1 MQDHRALDARLV
13 ISYGKF
19 FNQFGRFLRV
29 SDLDTRQDFQALAV
43 GVIHQEERGFVVLA
57 QVPDADVLQVS
68 AKIRKAERRRVQY
81 FQESRLSA
89 AVLNV
94 GLTVFADGRHVKA
107 VARADEFNFRISQ
120 SDKVRLTRLKSR
132 VVTPRTIMLLRR

>member
-1 MQDHRALDARLV
+1 MQGHRALDARLV

-68 AKIRKAERRRVQY
+68 AKIRKAERSRIQY
-81 FQESRLSA
+81 FQESWLAA

-94 GLTVFADGRHVKA
+94 ALTVSPACRHVKP
-107 VARADEFNFRISQ
+107 VPRPPQ
-120 SDKVRLTRLKSR
+120 SDF
-132 VVTPRTIMLLRR
+132 